1 MTAANNST
9 PDGTARDREPSE
21 IELLLPWY
29 AAGTLDPDETR
40 QVEAALARDP
50 ELASRYEWVSA
61 ELAQETAIGE
71 AAGEPSPG
79 DVRTL
84 FAKIDA
90 LPARRTNPSA
100 GLSARIAEF
109 LTSLSPRTLAWSAA
123 AAALIIMLQAG
134 LLAGFVFQTKS
145 QGGYQTASAPTTA
158 PGEGSYVLIR
168 FQPQATAADIGSFL
182 EANKLSIVSGPAG
195 GQLFQVRV
203 APTKLSQADLTRIVN
218 TLQNDK
224 VVGFIA
230 ATN

>member
-1 MTAANNST
+1 MT
-9 PDGTARDREPSE
+9 TADNTAHESEPSE

-29 AAGTLDPDETR
+29 AAGTLDPDEMR

-61 ELAQETAIGE
+61 EFAQETAIGD
-71 AAGEPSPG
+71 AAGAPSPG

-84 FAKIDA
+84 FARIDA
-90 LPARRTNPSA
+90 LPARRTSPSA

-109 LTSLSPRTLAWSAA
+109 LTSLSPRALAWSAA
-123 AAALIIMLQAG
+123 AALVIMLQAG

-145 QGGYQTASAPTTA
+145 QGGYQTASAPATA
-158 PGEGSYVLIR
+158 PGEGSYALIR
-168 FQPQATAADIGSFL
+168 FQPQATASDISAFL
-182 EANKLSIVSGPAG
+182 ETNKLSIVSGPAG

>member
-61 ELAQETAIGE
+61 EFVQETAIGD
-71 AAGEPSPG
+71 AAGAPSSG

-90 LPARRTNPSA
+90 LPARRTSPSA

-109 LTSLSPRTLAWSAA
+109 LASLTPRTLAWSAA
-123 AAALIIMLQAG
+123 AAALVIMLQAG

-168 FQPQATAADIGSFL
+168 FQPQATAADIASFL
-182 EANKLSIVSGPAG
+182 EANKLSIVGGPAG

-203 APTKLSQADLTRIVN
+203 APAKLSQADLTRIVN

>member
-1 MTAANNST
+1 MTTANN
-9 PDGTARDREPSE
+9 TARGREPSE

-29 AAGTLDPDETR
+29 AAGTLDPDEAR

-50 ELASRYEWVSA
+50 ELASRYEWVRA
-61 ELAQETAIGE
+61 EFAQETAIGD

-79 DVRTL
+79 DARTL

-90 LPARRTNPSA
+90 LPARRASPSV

-123 AAALIIMLQAG
+123 AAALVIMLQAG
-134 LLAGFVFQTKS
+134 LLAGFVLQTTS

-158 PGEGSYVLIR
+158 PAEGSYVLIR
-168 FQPQATAADIGSFL
+168 FQPQATASDISAFL
-182 EANKLSIVSGPAG
+182 ETNKLSIVGGPAG

-203 APTKLSQADLTRIVN
+203 ASTKLSQAELTRIVT

>member
-1 MTAANNST
+1 MTAANNT
-9 PDGTARDREPSE
+9 TTHEREPSE

-50 ELASRYEWVSA
+50 ELASRYEWVRA
-61 ELAQETAIGE
+61 EFAQETSIGE

-79 DVRTL
+79 DARTL

-90 LPARRTNPSA
+90 LPVRRTSPSG

-123 AAALIIMLQAG
+123 AAALVIMLQAG

-145 QGGYQTASAPTTA
+145 QGGYQTASAPATA
-158 PGEGSYVLIR
+158 PTEGSYVLIR
-168 FQPQATAADIGSFL
+168 FQPQATAADISAFL
-182 EANKLSIVSGPAG
+182 ETNKLSIVSGPAG

-203 APTKLSQADLTRIVN
+203 APKKLSQADLARIVT
-218 TLQNDK
+218 TLQNDE

>member
-1 MTAANNST
+1 M
-9 PDGTARDREPSE
+9 
-21 IELLLPWY
+21 LLPWY

-50 ELASRYEWVSA
+50 ELASRYEWVRA
-61 ELAQETAIGE
+61 EFAQETAIGD

-79 DVRTL
+79 DAHTL

-90 LPARRTNPSA
+90 LPARRASPSV

-109 LTSLSPRTLAWSAA
+109 LTEPFAAHAGLVGGGGSAGHHAAGRPARRLRIPDPEPGRLSDRFGAGDRPERRQLRPYPLSAA
-123 AAALIIMLQAG
+123 GNGRRYRA
-134 LLAGFVFQTKS
+134 
-145 QGGYQTASAPTTA
+145 
-158 PGEGSYVLIR
+158 
-168 FQPQATAADIGSFL
+168 FL
-182 EANKLSIVSGPAG
+182 ETNKLSIVGGPAG

-203 APTKLSQADLTRIVN
+203 APTKLSQADLARIVN
-218 TLQNDK
+218 TLQNAK

>member
-9 PDGTARDREPSE
+9 TDNTGRNREPSE

-40 QVEAALARDP
+40 QVEAALARNP
-50 ELASRYEWVSA
+50 ELASRYEWVRA
-61 ELAQETAIGE
+61 ELTQETAIGE

-90 LPARRTNPSA
+90 LPARRPISSVSF
-100 GLSARIAEF
+100 SARIAEF
-109 LTSLSPRTLAWSAA
+109 LTSLTPRTLAGSAA
-123 AAALIIMLQAG
+123 AAALVIMLQAG

-145 QGGYQTASAPTTA
+145 PGGYQTASAPATA

-168 FQPQATAADIGSFL
+168 FQPQATAADIANFL
-182 EANKLSIVSGPAG
+182 ETNKLSIVGGPAG

-203 APTKLSQADLTRIVN
+203 APSKLSQADLTRIVN
-218 TLQNDK
+218 TLQNDN